1 MERGN
6 YWGLK
11 LRDRILKTAER
22 IIERFIRQQVDINEL
37 QFGFIPECAITNAI
51 FILKQLQGKYLAKN
65 NFYFA
70 FEDLEKV
77 FDRVSRMLYDGF

>member
-11 LRDRILKTAER
+11 LRDQILKIAER
-22 IIERFIRQQVDINEL
+22 IIERFIRQQVDINEM

-51 FILKQLQGKYLAKN
+51 FILN
-65 NFYFA
+65 I
-70 FEDLEKV
+70 
-77 FDRVSRMLYDGF
+77 

>member
-11 LRDRILKTAER
+11 LRDQILKTAER
-22 IIERFIRQQVDINEL
+22 IIERFIRQQVDTNEL

-51 FILKQLQGKYLAKN
+51 FILKQLQGKYLANKQ
-65 NFYFA
+65 F
-70 FEDLEKV
+70 L
-77 FDRVSRMLYDGF
+77 LCI

>member
-1 MERGN
+1 MERGK

-11 LRDRILKTAER
+11 LRDQILKTAER

-37 QFGFIPECAITNAI
+37 QFGFIPECAITSAI

-70 FEDLEKV
+70 FEDLEKG
-77 FDRVSRMLYDGF
+77 FDRVFRVLYDGF